1 MFGELKMFGLNKN
14 KSIKEKSSEE
24 ILDLVMNK
32 AKLMSEKCV
41 LDYKLISKYLCL
53 LPYDYFIS
61 MNEKQE
67 KEFIDK
73 MIIYSCNIE
82 DKNINMIEYCMDIYN
97 QNKQSKPIFNMI
109 DSFNDDNPLFIK
121 KSEIELNSDLAL
133 KITNNAIT
141 LDEVIVN
148 AIKFLDE
155 SGEFSEIKINDNNVL
170 REPTNMGQMFI
181 DLCVAYYNL
190 KMGDKNAKK

>member
-1 MFGELKMFGLNKN
+1 MFGLNKN

-67 KEFIDK
+67 KKFIDK

>member
-1 MFGELKMFGLNKN
+1 
-14 KSIKEKSSEE
+14 
-24 ILDLVMNK
+24 
-32 AKLMSEKCV
+32 
-41 LDYKLISKYLCL
+41 
-53 LPYDYFIS
+53 
-61 MNEKQE
+61 
-67 KEFIDK
+67 